1 MKTNLS
7 NSKDKKMCGL
17 SHNWLIIVTTS
28 IGLTISGCVPPVNH
42 ATGERLGKQEI
53 SMNSGKFIPR
63 SNKMKREKTNNNKIN
78 SNDESLEYDSN
89 NNDAKA
95 VTEFEKKLLGKKQ
108 EVNLLY
114 DDSKE
119 EKKLP
124 SLKEQIEK
132 LDQKQIILEESI
144 DGLKENIYEIK
155 EMLGNIDN
163 VQHHPTTG
171 KLQNSKNEK
180 NNAYGNTFIIESE
193 EEIDDVLME
202 KTKEIAKN
210 NTTNNVSSNNHQKN
224 NSHQKAERK
233 DLSQKE
239 IKPKTLAAKHN
250 TNNNRNNNTNANTKA
265 KPKPA
270 ANNTNNDDSNDNSI
284 ESDEKINVVKTNV
297 INDVNEKSEKEEVAS
312 NLISQSTVNFSDVI
326 NKIAKK
332 EFNSAIKQINEILK
346 SSKDSY
352 ILSNCNYWL
361 GECYFNQKDY
371 AKAISYFKN
380 VLASKSDKKDIA
392 QARIAEA
399 YVRVGKTEEAK
410 TAYQLLLRDY
420 PKSSQIPT
428 ARKMLQQL

>member
-7 NSKDKKMCGL
+7 NSKNKKVCRL

-42 ATGERLGKQEI
+42 TTGERLGKQEI

-63 SNKMKREKTNNNKIN
+63 SSKMKREKTNNNKIN

-95 VTEFEKKLLGKKQ
+95 ITEFEKKLLGKKQ

-163 VQHHPTTG
+163 VQHHPSTG

-180 NNAYGNTFIIESE
+180 NNAYENTFIIESE
-193 EEIDDVLME
+193 EEIDDVLIE

-210 NTTNNVSSNNHQKN
+210 NTNNNVSNNNHQKN

-250 TNNNRNNNTNANTKA
+250 TNTNTKA

-297 INDVNEKSEKEEVAS
+297 VNDVNEKEEVAS